1 MAGPDPLRNFGV
13 LGLLGRTLTPALHP
27 NLHLHLRR
35 TINPRRMR
43 RERISLE
50 EPQALASYFEPWN
63 GFLAA

>member
-13 LGLLGRTLTPALHP
+13 LGLLRQTLTPALHP
-27 NLHLHLRR
+27 HLHLPLRR

>member
-1 MAGPDPLRNFGV
+1 MTEPATLRNCGV
-13 LGLLGRTLTPALHP
+13 LDLLGRRLIPALHP
-27 NLHLHLRR
+27 HLRLPLRR
-35 TINPRRMR
+35 TINPLRMR